1 MATTIAAGTLTTG
14 AVITS
19 DTAGALQ
26 LQSGST
32 PTTALTLDSSQN
44 ATFAG
49 NVTSTSASD
58 SIGNLRSIPLNS
70 QTSAY
75 ILAASDNGKM
85 VSITT
90 GGVTVNNSIMS
101 AGMVVTIYN
110 NSGSSQTITQGT
122 GVTLQWAGQTAST
135 TGTRTLGLYGMATII
150 FLSASSAVITG
161 SGLT

>member
-1 MATTIAAGTLTTG
+1 MATTIAAGTVTTG

-19 DTAGALQ
+19 DTAGSLQ

-49 NVTSTSASD
+49 TVTSTSASD

-101 AGMVVTIYN
+101 AGMVVTIYKI
-110 NSGSSQTITQGT
+110 GRAH
-122 GVTLQWAGQTAST
+122 V
-135 TGTRTLGLYGMATII
+135 
-150 FLSASSAVITG
+150 
-161 SGLT
+161 